1 MEIKKP
7 TLPKSPDRLGVTV
20 KRLPQVIVNDINAH
34 IEAEAYSSQIYLA
47 MSAWCEDNGYFG
59 GAKLFKKYSEEE
71 LVHMHKLYQFLLD
84 RDYLPVTP
92 VIPQPQNTY
101 IDILDVIETSYKHEI
116 EVSDSYHVSADL
128 AMKEGCHTTYAFLHW
143 FIKEQIEEEAKFANL
158 ILKYNILMKT
168 GLSGT
173 ALMEF
178 DEILEEY
185 N

>member
-1 MEIKKP
+1 MDIKKP

-20 KRLPQVIVNDINAH
+20 KRLPQVIVDDLNKH

-47 MSAWCEDNGYFG
+47 MSMWCEDNGYTG

-71 LVHMHKLYQFLLD
+71 LTHMNKLYQYILD
-84 RDYLPVTP
+84 RDYCPITP
-92 VIPQPQNTY
+92 ALEKPANEY
-101 IDILDVIETSYKHEI
+101 SDILDVIETAYKHEI
-116 EVSDSYHVSADL
+116 EVSDSYHVTADI
-128 AMKEGCHTTYAFLHW
+128 AMKERCHTTYAFIHW

-158 ILKYNILMKT
+158 IYKYNILMKT

>member
-1 MEIKKP
+1 MDIKKP

-20 KRLPQVIVNDINAH
+20 KRLPQSIVDDLNKH

-47 MSAWCEDNGYFG
+47 MSMWCEDNGYTG

-71 LVHMHKLYQFLLD
+71 LTHMNKLYQYILD
-84 RDYLPVTP
+84 RDYCPITP
-92 VIPQPQNTY
+92 ALEKPANEY
-101 IDILDVIETSYKHEI
+101 SDILDVIETAYKHEI
-116 EVSDSYHVSADL
+116 GVSDSYHVTADI
-128 AMKEGCHTTYAFLHW
+128 AMKERCHTTYAFIHW

-158 ILKYNILMKT
+158 IYKYNILMKT